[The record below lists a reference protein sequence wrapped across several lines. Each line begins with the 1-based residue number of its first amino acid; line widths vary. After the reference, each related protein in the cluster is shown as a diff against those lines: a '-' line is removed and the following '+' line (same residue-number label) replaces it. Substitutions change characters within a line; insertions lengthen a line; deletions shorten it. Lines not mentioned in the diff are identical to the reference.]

1 MQQAVVTTP
10 KATLYQSVILKNK
23 CFVGQSVSDELLS
36 GWLLTI
42 TECRGDFLKVTTH
55 YGYSGWLRTSDV
67 HKISPEEYGMWNIR
81 TGSLLLLTQR
91 LTDVLAAP
99 KVQAPIVTTLFMGS
113 TVIPCGSRKDGW
125 QKIRL
130 ADNTVGYVPAIALA
144 ASQSLTDTQT
154 ELRSS
159 IINYAL
165 SLLPAVSP

>member
-91 LTDVLAAP
+91 DYAFHGQYRNSLR
-99 KVQAPIVTTLFMGS
+99 Q
-113 TVIPCGSRKDGW
+113 
-125 QKIRL
+125 QKKRL
-130 ADNTVGYVPAIALA
+130 AENQAGGQYCGLCTSDCPRRFPITDGHSDRTALLYYQLRPVLSGHTVPLGRQDP
-144 ASQSLTDTQT
+144 
-154 ELRSS
+154 
-159 IINYAL
+159 
-165 SLLPAVSP
+165 